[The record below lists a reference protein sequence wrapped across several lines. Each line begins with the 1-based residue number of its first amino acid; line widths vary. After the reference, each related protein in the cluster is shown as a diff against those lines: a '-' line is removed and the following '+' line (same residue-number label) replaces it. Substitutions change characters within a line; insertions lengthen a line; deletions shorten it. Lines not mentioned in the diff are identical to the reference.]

1 MNSYLYLKEIW
12 PGFRPLINMA
22 LACSPSAK
30 KVATELT
37 YSFDILEMC
46 KNPLESLQKSFPKCT
61 VSMDFPD
68 LNMVAPDVQD
78 YNGYIT
84 MVFRTLCVCFQFP
97 LVSHTDI
104 FL

>member
-1 MNSYLYLKEIW
+1 MNPYLYLKEIC

-46 KNPLESLQKSFPKCT
+46 KNPLESLQKFFRHCT
-61 VSMDFPD
+61 VSTDFPD
-68 LNMVAPDVQD
+68 LNMVTLDV
-78 YNGYIT
+78 
-84 MVFRTLCVCFQFP
+84 
-97 LVSHTDI
+97 
-104 FL
+104 